1 LRFNDAAFEKAFA
14 SMMISERL
22 EFYERS
28 VGYGVEAFGK
38 GRKPK

>member
-1 LRFNDAAFEKAFA
+1 LRLNDAAFEKAFG

-22 EFYERS
+22 EFYEQA

-38 GRKPK
+38 GKKSK